1 MDCQETEKCVMIITG
16 EASGD
21 LHGAHLVR
29 AIQKKKKALFFCGVG
44 GNALRDAGVQILV
57 DISELTVVGATEVA
71 SKLPNLIK
79 GMMIVRRQLKS
90 RLPDLLILID
100 FPDFNLRV
108 APAAKKLGIPVLY
121 YISPQVWAWRSGRLK
136 KIRRLVDHMAVIL
149 PFEKEYYRK
158 HDIPVTF
165 VGHPLL
171 DNHVPAVHKNS
182 FQQESDPPVIGL
194 LPGSRDKEVSR
205 HLPVMLAA
213 SNILSRR
220 MENLKFFISLAPT
233 VKKNYLE
240 DLISAYQ
247 KEASCEL
254 VSEGAQRIF
263 EKCRFAIVASGTV
276 SLEAAIFGVPMVI
289 VYKVSPLSYWL
300 GRAMISVKY
309 IGLIN
314 LIAGKEIAPE
324 LIQKQASPENIAK
337 TAYELLKDPVSLE
350 RMQGDFFRARAQL
363 GGPGASERTADIAIG
378 ML

>member
-1 MDCQETEKCVMIITG
+1 MIITG

-29 AIQKKKKALFFCGVG
+29 AMQRKKKPLFFCGVG

-57 DISELTVVGATEVA
+57 DISKLAVVGATEVV

-90 RLPDLLILID
+90 RPPDLLILID

-108 APAAKKLGIPVLY
+108 APAAKKLGIPILY
-121 YISPQVWAWRSGRLK
+121 YISPQVWAWRSSRLK

-149 PFEKEYYRK
+149 PFEKDYYRK

-171 DNHVPAVHKNS
+171 DNRMPAVHKNS
-182 FQQESDPPVIGL
+182 FQQGNDPSVIGL

-205 HLPVMLAA
+205 HLPLMLAA

-240 DLISAYQ
+240 ELISAYQ
-247 KEASCEL
+247 GEASCEL
-254 VSEGAQRIF
+254 VSGGVQRIF

-300 GRAMISVKY
+300 GRAMIKVEY
-309 IGLIN
+309 AGLVN
-314 LIAGKEIAPE
+314 LIEGREVVPE
-324 LIQKQASPENIAK
+324 LIQDKAAPENIAQK
-337 TAYELLKDPVSLE
+337 VFEMMKDPSGLE
-350 RMQGDFFRARAQL
+350 KLRGDLLEARKKL
-363 GGPGASERTADIAIG
+363 GGAGASERTADIAIG